1 MKKNNILMV
10 NFNVDYYDHDNK
22 NRSIIGKGAFIGSN
36 TALVAPINIGDGAV
50 VGAGSAIEAD
60 VPKDAL
66 ALSRAKQ
73 INLPG
78 RAQALRTKLETQ
90 KTSTKHKKKSE
101 D

>member
-1 MKKNNILMV
+1 M
-10 NFNVDYYDHDNK
+10 
-22 NRSIIGKGAFIGSN
+22 
-36 TALVAPINIGDGAV
+36 

>member
-1 MKKNNILMV
+1 M
-10 NFNVDYYDHDNK
+10 
-22 NRSIIGKGAFIGSN
+22 
-36 TALVAPINIGDGAV
+36 VAPINIGDGAV

-60 VPKDAL
+60 VAKDAL

-78 RAQALRTKLETQ
+78 RAHALRKKLVTQ
-90 KTSTKHKKKSE
+90 KTSIKNQKKSE